1 MALYPVAIQA
11 AKLMGKDADLVQKLQ
26 NALPKIPP
34 FPRTQF
40 TKPLTLLPPSADGD
54 GADMIAESYLPGAQ
68 NHNGENIGLEPIW
81 PYDVIGDTSPLY
93 DLAKRTY
100 QHRLSS
106 RGGSWSFD
114 PIQAARLEMGDEV
127 EAALLRS
134 TENSARCINGF
145 TGCGHRGGNAAN
157 AAQPPASNRN
167 MEFYVEQSGVA
178 ADALQEAIVQDYDGV
193 IRVAPAAPSEWD
205 FDGSV
210 FVRGKTKV
218 DVQIKHGVPS
228 TVVIESGIAQS
239 IKLRNPWPG
248 RAVDITDG
256 KSKVVADATG
266 KEITF
271 HAAAGVNYLVE
282 KHDAPVAEEHFEAI
296 GGTPATSAKKL
307 GPAQL
312 GLFNDA
318 N

>member
-11 AKLMGKDADLVQKLQ
+11 AKLMGKDADLVQKLHD
-26 NALPKIPP
+26 ALPKIPP

-40 TKPLTLLPPSADGD
+40 TKPLALLPPSADRD

-81 PYDVIGDTSPLY
+81 PYDVIGDTAPLF

-106 RGGSWSFD
+106 RGGAWSFD

-127 EAALLRS
+127 KAALLRS

-145 TGCGHRGGNAAN
+145 TGCGLRGGNAAN
-157 AAQPPASNRN
+157 AAQPPASNRT
-167 MEFYVEQSGVA
+167 MEFYVEQTGVA

-193 IRVAPAAPSEWD
+193 IRIAPAAPSEWD

-218 DVQIKHGVPS
+218 DVQIRHAVPS

-248 RAVDITDG
+248 QAVDITDG

-271 HAAAGVNYLVE
+271 HAALGVNYLVE
-282 KHDAPVAEEHFEAI
+282 KHDAPLADEHFEAI

-312 GLFNDA
+312 GLYGDGN
-318 N
+318 